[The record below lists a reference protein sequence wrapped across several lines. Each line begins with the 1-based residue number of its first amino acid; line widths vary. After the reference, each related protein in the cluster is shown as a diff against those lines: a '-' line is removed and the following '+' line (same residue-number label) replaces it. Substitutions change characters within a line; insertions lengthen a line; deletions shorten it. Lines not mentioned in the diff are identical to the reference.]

1 MKRNSIPFVC
11 GEKCFVLHPSHK
23 PDYVLLIFF
32 YIRLL
37 FGEVFASSQELV
49 SLLRKEYNNPMSYRA
64 ASKWLTVCLHYN
76 EPWEE
81 FLIKAVKP
89 YIDVVLQTGV
99 AERFYFQRSWERG
112 PNIRLWFKGSPYVL
126 ENMLKPNLEE
136 HFHQYFES
144 RPSFIVE
151 PQYPIGFPAEFR
163 WFPNN
168 SVQYFNYEPELDRF
182 GGRLELLLCEKQFQ
196 ASSCIVLKTLKEK
209 TGKWTYNEMIG
220 AAIKL
225 HLSLAYAVGM
235 SMEEA
240 QLFFQ
245 WMADDW
251 AFKNTKTEVENG
263 KSQDKEAALRS
274 FQKIFELQKKDIVPY
289 HAALWELFKN
299 YRKVEDEAFID
310 WFHINVNTSL
320 ELGLALESGK
330 LQVRRVLENTPPPC
344 NPDQAALWNFYSEFV
359 FLTSNRL
366 GIHSKN
372 EGYLYYA
379 IGKSLQAIRAGIT
392 PLKKAEVESQNLFP

>member
-1 MKRNSIPFVC
+1 
-11 GEKCFVLHPSHK
+11 
-23 PDYVLLIFF
+23 
-32 YIRLL
+32 
-37 FGEVFASSQELV
+37 
-49 SLLRKEYNNPMSYRA
+49 MSYRA

-136 HFHQYFES
+136 HFLHYFES
-144 RPSFIVE
+144 RPSFILD
-151 PQYPIGFPAEFR
+151 PQYPAGFPAEFK

-168 SVQYFNYEPELDRF
+168 SVQYFNYEPELDRY

-209 TGKWTYNEMIG
+209 SGKWTYNEMIST
-220 AAIKL
+220 AIKL
-225 HLSLAYAVGM
+225 HLGLAYAVGM
-235 SMEEA
+235 SIEEA
-240 QLFFQ
+240 QQFFQ

-251 AFKNTKTEVENG
+251 AMNQVKSEAENG
-263 KSQDKEAALRS
+263 KVQDKETALRS
-274 FQKIFELQKKDIVPY
+274 FQKIFDLQKKDIVPY

-299 YRKVEDEAFID
+299 YRKVEDEAFIE
-310 WFHINVNTSL
+310 WFHVNTNTSL

-330 LQVRRVLENTPPPC
+330 LETRYNSTAGVPANSPE
-344 NPDQAALWNFYSEFV
+344 QAALWIFFSEFV
-359 FLTSNRL
+359 RLTSNRL
-366 GIHSKN
+366 GIHNKN
-372 EGYLYYA
+372 EAYLYFA
-379 IGKSLQAIRAGIT
+379 TGKSLQAIKSGVHAIT
-392 PLKKAEVESQNLFP
+392 KVEV